1 MEIDCD
7 ISLYFPQDYYIF
19 PCVLD
24 NDEPFSIS
32 ELLYNT
38 SCHGK
43 CLQSISVVILFIT
56 PKSQADD
63 IDFYGKC
70 RET

>member
-1 MEIDCD
+1 MTFHC
-7 ISLYFPQDYYIF
+7 ISHKTISFFPVWWIMI
-19 PCVLD
+19 

-38 SCHGK
+38 SCQGK